1 MVGSSCVDLDE
12 SHEARTRYGS
22 CYKIRVADARA
33 ADLADAELAALEPVL
48 YRFALRAT
56 RDPELSRDL
65 TQEALLAAI
74 TQRRE
79 FAGRSSLRTWVVGIL
94 SHKVLD
100 HFRRRAVR
108 GDGDGDDPELL
119 AAPSAHD
126 VERVVAARQELAAV
140 DRALAQLPRLER
152 LALLLADVE
161 GVEREDCCNA
171 LGVSATHLRVL
182 LHRGRNRLRGM
193 LEHDR

>member
-1 MVGSSCVDLDE
+1 VG
-12 SHEARTRYGS
+12 
-22 CYKIRVADARA
+22 DARA
-33 ADLADAELAALEPVL
+33 ADIADAELAALEPVL

-65 TQEALLAAI
+65 TQEALLAALA
-74 TQRRE
+74 QRRE

-108 GDGDGDDPELL
+108 GDGGDDPELL
-119 AAPSAHD
+119 VAPSEHD

-140 DRALAQLPRLER
+140 DRALAALPELER

-161 GVEREDCCNA
+161 GVDRQQCCNA

-182 LHRGRNRLRGM
+182 LHRGRNRLRRM